1 MTGSGHEIKIR
12 FVDYVFTTWLLALF
26 HYVFSRDIAVRRRIL
41 QAKTNSFLRNI
52 G

>member
-26 HYVFSRDIAVRRRIL
+26 HYVFSRDIAVAGAFYRPKRIPSY
-41 QAKTNSFLRNI
+41 AT
-52 G
+52 